1 MPNVQPSNY
10 GYCQTQ
16 SRFIQVLD
24 MGFLESDPPSSAY
37 PEGCSGWSTCNHY
50 FGDGEALL
58 SAVNL
63 AKHSHTT
70 ERRSGHLHH
79 ILPGLMCSAT
89 KVETALPPL
98 MANRVYNIVYYRQIA
113 GLMVTTSALS
123 YSRELSRTSLR
134 A

>member
-70 ERRSGHLHH
+70 ERRSGQ
-79 ILPGLMCSAT
+79 PA
-89 KVETALPPL
+89 
-98 MANRVYNIVYYRQIA
+98 
-113 GLMVTTSALS
+113 S
-123 YSRELSRTSLR
+123 YSSRLDVLSNQGGNSFTPTHGQPSVQYSVLSPNSRLNGNYLCTKLLQR
-134 A
+134 AI